1 MKKQLIVSIGREY
14 GSGGHKIA
22 KLIAERLDL
31 PLYNRNILE
40 EVAGIKNVDTNSLAK
55 YDESPR
61 KLFFSRTVRGY
72 SNSPEENIAEMQ
84 FNLLRSKFA
93 DEDSFVIV
101 GRCADEL
108 FYGHKYL
115 VTVFITGDEDD
126 KIRRI
131 MESRG
136 FSEKQARKTM
146 ERHDKT
152 RRAYHDYFCRHG
164 KWGETG
170 TYDLCLNASRLS
182 IEACADII
190 CAYIQKRL
198 EA

>member
-1 MKKQLIVSIGREY
+1 MNKQLIVSIGREY

-22 KLIAERLDL
+22 KLLAEKLDI

-40 EVAGIKNVDTNSLAK
+40 EVAGIKNVNTNSLAK
-55 YDESPR
+55 YDEAPR
-61 KLFFSRTVRGY
+61 KRFFSRTVRGY
-72 SNSPEENIAEMQ
+72 TNSPEENVAELQ
-84 FNLLRSKFA
+84 FNLLKSKFA

-108 FYGHKYL
+108 FYGYKYL
-115 VTVFITGDEDD
+115 VTVFITGDEED
-126 KIRRI
+126 KIKRI

-136 FSEKQARKTM
+136 FNEKQARKTM
-146 ERHDKT
+146 ERHDKM
-152 RRAYHDYFCRHG
+152 RKAYHDYFCKHG
-164 KWGETG
+164 KWGETD

-182 IEACADII
+182 IEDCTDII
-190 CAYIQKRL
+190 YNYIQKRL